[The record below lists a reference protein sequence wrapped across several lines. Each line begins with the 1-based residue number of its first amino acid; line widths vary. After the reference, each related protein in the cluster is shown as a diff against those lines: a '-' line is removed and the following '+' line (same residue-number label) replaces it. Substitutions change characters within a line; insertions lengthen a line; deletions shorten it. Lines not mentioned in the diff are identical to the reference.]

1 MLYSA
6 MGSVELVDW
15 NTAAR
20 RGGVKPENPKPGE
33 FRTYGVS
40 AWVKVEDEPVEI
52 SEKWASELPELARKA
67 LLKDLGLPVKKQ
79 LIYRFGNDAVA
90 NVEDFRI
97 RSVWN
102 GWCELE
108 LRLANGA
115 TPNLPIHSM
124 YLAEM
129 NKSQAYYVF
138 DLETTGTDLQTAEIC
153 EIAAIKVSNDKA
165 VDEFETLVYI
175 DGTMPRS
182 AERVNHISKDML
194 IDAVHMRRAL
204 QEFLTFIGD
213 DAVLVGHCIKRFDLP
228 LIERVATLCGLK
240 FSYRQAIDT
249 LEIAKQAWPGRKSYS
264 MEQLRPA
271 LDIDT
276 EGAHRSLKDCKDE
289 LEMYLAA
296 KAELASAKAKPL
308 KETDNESKPHRSAYS
323 AKWSRKKAK
332 EFVPNVQVFDNKNPF
347 YEKHVVFSGS
357 VEGHDYD
364 SCMQKVCDLGGTP
377 QDNVTRKTD
386 YLVRGEGCGEGKT
399 RKAEELKSKGSGIQ
413 TIGQEEFCRMVGWE

>member
-129 NKSQAYYVF
+129 NKSPAYYVF

-153 EIAAIKVSNDKA
+153 EIA
-165 VDEFETLVYI
+165 
-175 DGTMPRS
+175 
-182 AERVNHISKDML
+182 
-194 IDAVHMRRAL
+194 
-204 QEFLTFIGD
+204 
-213 DAVLVGHCIKRFDLP
+213 GHQSFK
-228 LIERVATLCGLK
+228 
-240 FSYRQAIDT
+240 
-249 LEIAKQAWPGRKSYS
+249 
-264 MEQLRPA
+264 
-271 LDIDT
+271 
-276 EGAHRSLKDCKDE
+276 
-289 LEMYLAA
+289 
-296 KAELASAKAKPL
+296 
-308 KETDNESKPHRSAYS
+308 
-323 AKWSRKKAK
+323 
-332 EFVPNVQVFDNKNPF
+332 
-347 YEKHVVFSGS
+347 
-357 VEGHDYD
+357 
-364 SCMQKVCDLGGTP
+364 
-377 QDNVTRKTD
+377 
-386 YLVRGEGCGEGKT
+386 
-399 RKAEELKSKGSGIQ
+399 
-413 TIGQEEFCRMVGWE
+413 